1 MIRIKTIFLGCLLI
15 ALAACDS
22 TQYDQGKMLY
32 ERFCSNCHATDG
44 SGLEKL
50 IPPLAGSDYLQKN
63 QESLACIVRNGLT
76 DSIHVNK
83 VFYAQPMPGVP
94 QLSDFEITNIVNYI
108 NQAWG
113 NDYGF
118 MKIEKVRRSLQ
129 NCNKKAY

>member
-1 MIRIKTIFLGCLLI
+1 MIRIKPILLGSLLVM
-15 ALAACDS
+15 LASCDS
-22 TQYDQGKMLY
+22 THYDQGKMLY

-63 QESLACIVRNGLT
+63 QANLACIIRRGLT
-76 DSIHVNK
+76 DSIYVNG
-83 VFYAQPMPGVP
+83 VFYAQPMPAVP

-113 NDYGF
+113 NEYGY
-118 MKIEKVRRSLQ
+118 MKIEKVRQSLQ
-129 NCNKKAY
+129 KCGN